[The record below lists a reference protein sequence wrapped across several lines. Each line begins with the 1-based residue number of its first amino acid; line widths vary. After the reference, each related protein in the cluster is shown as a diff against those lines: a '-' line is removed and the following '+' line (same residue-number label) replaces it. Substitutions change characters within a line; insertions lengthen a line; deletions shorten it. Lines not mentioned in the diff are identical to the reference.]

1 MGRAGW
7 LSFPVSFQAL
17 PPEFPHRAKPQY
29 RNSSSELCL
38 SRKLFILQGLTSALS
53 RLHLFPSVHHIMV
66 QLTSKWPERPSPQ
79 RCPLVSLW
87 ELQAVPVPQSATK
100 NQVPKLG
107 LQDHL
112 NSGTKK
118 NELKCLPGAPGFST
132 LFSDTG
138 TDATAEAGPSARRH
152 CSKIQEPAVAFHLL
166 FTLTSPFPLLPESL
180 S

>member
-79 RCPLVSLW
+79 HCPLVSLW

-118 NELKCLPGAPGFST
+118 TNLSACRERPAFPPCSQTQELMPPQRQVPAPGDTAPKSKNLQLHFIFFS
-132 LFSDTG
+132 
-138 TDATAEAGPSARRH
+138 H
-152 CSKIQEPAVAFHLL
+152 
-166 FTLTSPFPLLPESL
+166 
-180 S
+180 